1 MCSRELE
8 DAVRDLEDGGVVGLR
23 MEAGT
28 VAGRKEAVA
37 PKPMH
42 GDAPEGPSVGGGGV
56 YWVAE
61 LGNTVK
67 EMHMSSPLH
76 ALRACEAGTRVRG
89 ERALC
94 KQPSCASCW
103 SRVPLLP
110 RARTRNPRCDVPV

>member
-42 GDAPEGPSVGGGGV
+42 GDAPEGPSVGGGEGV
-56 YWVAE
+56 LGGGVGKYGQGDAHE
-61 LGNTVK
+61 L
-67 EMHMSSPLH
+67 S
-76 ALRACEAGTRVRG
+76 
-89 ERALC
+89 
-94 KQPSCASCW
+94 ASRIA
-103 SRVPLLP
+103 SL
-110 RARTRNPRCDVPV
+110 